1 MARLPVPGSDNN
13 AWGTILND
21 YLSVEHNPD
30 GTLKK
35 GPDIA
40 NALSTANNA
49 QTAANTAQ
57 ATADAKIDKA
67 VVTTKGDLLVGSGA
81 STVGRLGVG
90 TDGQVLTADSAQTLG
105 VAWKTSSDAYVYSS
119 DYGAVFDGAT
129 DDAAALQDAI
139 DAAVA
144 LSKPLFL
151 QPGTAMVGTPLS
163 IAAPVTILGSGREES
178 ILKATNGLNDYV
190 IKFTGG
196 APGTGIVGAHF
207 ADFAVDGN
215 SANQTAGGAILAN
228 GAVQCSFERLHLFSV
243 YNWGLLL
250 GPITGGAFG
259 HHNRMVSCLF
269 DNSMGSAGFGGGA
282 TTTSNDENWFIA
294 CDFEF
299 LGGNSNPV
307 DTNPVMLYDQAG
319 LQYIVNCNFVS
330 GGHNAIAVRIQ
341 NTKGTKVTG
350 CIFDGTAGDGV
361 FIAANRCIVS
371 NNVFTGIG
379 DNGDTPA
386 SGVHTQFAA
395 AHNIISNNI
404 FETSATFDRTRSH
417 IREEQIGNS
426 GPNLIEG
433 NTFTTI
439 AFPPTVAAVESG
451 GLGTVVRNNLGW
463 VTENTGTATVISG
476 TTSIVV
482 NHGLAQTPVLG
493 DISLTPSNSM
503 GTATKFWISNVTA
516 AQFTINVDVD
526 PGATTATFVWS
537 AWRRANP

>member
-21 YLSVEHNPD
+21 YLSVEHNTD

-57 ATADAKIDKA
+57 TTADAKIDKA
-67 VVTTKGDLLVGSGA
+67 VVTTKGDLLAASGA
-81 STVGRLGVG
+81 STVGRVGVG
-90 TDGQVLTADSAQTLG
+90 ANGQVLTADSTQTLG
-105 VAWKTSSDAYVYSS
+105 VAWKTKTDAYIYAS
-119 DYGAVFDGAT
+119 DYGATFDGTTNDASALQAAI
-129 DDAAALQDAI
+129 DDAVTLG
-139 DAAVA
+139 
-144 LSKPLFL
+144 KPLFL
-151 QPGTAMVGTPLS
+151 EPGTAMVGTPLS

-196 APGTGIVGAHF
+196 APGNGIIGAHF
-207 ADFAVDGN
+207 ADFAIDGN

-259 HHNRMVSCLF
+259 HHNRAVSCLF

-307 DTNPVMLYDQAG
+307 DSNPVMLYDQSG
-319 LQYIVNCNFVS
+319 LQYIISCNFVS
-330 GGHNAIAVRIQ
+330 GGQNAIAIRIQ

-361 FIAANRCIVS
+361 FIAGNRCVVTG
-371 NNVFTGIG
+371 NVFTGIG
-379 DNGDTPA
+379 DNGNTPA

-395 AHNIISNNI
+395 TNNIISNNV
-404 FETSATFDRTRSH
+404 FETSANFDRTRSH

-433 NTFTTI
+433 NTFATL
-439 AFPPTVAAVESG
+439 AFPPTVAAVESAG
-451 GLGTVVRNNLGW
+451 NGTVVRNNIGW
-463 VTENTGTATVISG
+463 TTENNGAAIIASA
-476 TTSIVV
+476 TTSIAV
-482 NHGLAQTPVLG
+482 NHGISVTPALNN
-493 DISLTPSNSM
+493 ISVTPTNSL
-503 GTATKFWISNVTA
+503 GTATKFWISGVGAT
-516 AQFTINVDVD
+516 QFTINVDVD
-526 PGATTATFVWS
+526 PGATTATFAWS
-537 AWRRANP
+537 IRM